1 MRIDYYNIEN
11 LTLRGAVSGVLQ
23 KRIRKFALICK
34 PQEAAW
40 RIIMNKVVKGAVT
53 AATATGIALCSPTNY
68 VIAQA
73 PTQTILPVSA
83 GLEKVSSAEVELL
96 PNPVLKQ
103 NQEMEESVPAF
114 SVQDVAWQKIEAL
127 AESRAQREKEERIQE
142 EKLRKKRLLEK
153 KKRQEAKR
161 RKEIKACCG
170 VSAGMED
177 CRILERIVEAEAGG
191 ENFTGKVLVAN
202 VVLNRVKS
210 KAFPSTIKGVVF
222 AHRGS
227 RYQFSPISD
236 GRYYT
241 VKVSKH
247 TKKAVQAALNGK
259 NPSRGALYFMERASA
274 SKSNVSWFDRAL
286 TRLFRYGC
294 HEFFK

>member
-1 MRIDYYNIEN
+1 
-11 LTLRGAVSGVLQ
+11 
-23 KRIRKFALICK
+23 
-34 PQEAAW
+34 
-40 RIIMNKVVKGAVT
+40 MNKVVKGAVT
-53 AATATGIALCSPTNY
+53 AATATWIALCSPTNY

-83 GLEKVSSAEVELL
+83 GLEKVSGAKVELL
-96 PNPVLKQ
+96 SNPILRS
-103 NQEMEESVPAF
+103 NQKAEESVTAF
-114 SVQDVAWQKIEAL
+114 AVQDLAQQKIEAL
-127 AESRAQREKEERIQE
+127 AENRSERVKEEKIQE
-142 EKLRKKRLLEK
+142 EKLRKKRLQEK

-161 RKEIKACCG
+161 RREIKACCG

-202 VVLNRVKS
+202 VVLNRVKN
-210 KAFPSTIKGVVF
+210 KEFPSTIRGVVF

-241 VKVSKH
+241 VNVSKS
-247 TKKAVQAALNGK
+247 TKKAVRSALNG
-259 NPSRGALYFMERASA
+259 NDPSKGALYFMERAYADS
-274 SKSNVSWFDRAL
+274 SNVSWFDRAL
-286 TRLFRYGC
+286 TRLFAYGC
-294 HEFFK
+294 HEFYK

>member
-1 MRIDYYNIEN
+1 
-11 LTLRGAVSGVLQ
+11 
-23 KRIRKFALICK
+23 
-34 PQEAAW
+34 
-40 RIIMNKVVKGAVT
+40 MNKVVKGAVT
-53 AATATGIALCSPTNY
+53 AATATGIALCLPTNY

-83 GLEKVSSAEVELL
+83 GFEKVTGAQVELL
-96 PNPVLKQ
+96 SNPILKS
-103 NQEMEESVPAF
+103 NQKTEESMEAF
-114 SVQDVAWQKIEAL
+114 AVQSSAKQKIEAL
-127 AESRAQREKEERIQE
+127 AESRSLRVKEEEIQA

-161 RKEIKACCG
+161 RKEIQACCG
-170 VSAGMED
+170 VAAGTQD

-241 VKVSKH
+241 VKVSKE

-259 NPSRGALYFMERASA
+259 NPSKGALYFMERSSA
-274 SKSNVSWFDRAL
+274 NSSNVSWFDRAL